1 MSLRER
7 LSLSIITILILF
19 SINVG
24 TDSWSNSTRKANM
37 IQLQQSVSGQLLAIN
52 IRQNLE
58 DLHKAILLLSSLRNT
73 LQESL
78 TAQEIAQA
86 LSELSTLQADIQKMG
101 ALSNDNIH
109 QNLHDSFIDL
119 TPLWKNFY
127 RRYND
132 SSYDHYQESDVRELL
147 YRQVLNDLEA
157 HKKELVQI
165 ADREAVEINDIENL
179 TNRITIVVFIISII
193 LTIGL
198 GVFLI
203 RYTDREFR
211 RLKTGAN
218 IIGGGNLDYRIPIT
232 TRDELGEV
240 GESFNAMSA
249 KLNQAIKEAHRAK
262 ENADLANQAKSNF
275 LANMSH
281 ELRTPLNAIIGY
293 SEMMLEDIEMG
304 GISEQ
309 EQHKDLEKILYAGRH
324 LLTQIND
331 VLDFSKIETGKM
343 TVYNEEFDANKVL
356 QDVISTIDP
365 LAQKSNNNI
374 HFTKCD
380 HLPPIVND
388 VTKFRQIFFN
398 LLSNACKFTK
408 NGKIE
413 LSVHYDPV
421 GEPNAVIFKVA
432 DNGIGMTNQQTQIIF
447 DAFIQADD
455 STTRKYGGTGLGLSL
470 CRQYCALMNGH
481 INVSSQEHL
490 GTTFEVIFSLNPSS
504 TPGSEINNPN
514 NKTLVSSTATDSK
527 DARGNERTSPQISQK
542 VIQHSTTT
550 AEKMV
555 ILAIDDDPV
564 ALALT
569 ERFLNK
575 NNYEILLCD
584 NGDEGIITAKLQ
596 QPDLILLD
604 IMMPGIDGWRVLS
617 ALKEDEKTQYIPV
630 ILTTM
635 LDATNLGVDL
645 SAIDYLRKPISW
657 EKLSTFID
665 AVRQQS
671 FHGRLLLL
679 DKKSTPHDVMINGLN
694 RKGWLV
700 SSTESP
706 DEAASLLKE
715 FRFHGLILA
724 NEIITQQQIDLDD
737 WLPERT
743 ELPCLI
749 IDNQSRPAPLHQG
762 FNQIAREEIIAGKWV
777 EEFNSETR

>member
-24 TDSWSNSTRKANM
+24 TDSWSKTTRKDNM
-37 IQLQQSVSGQLLAIN
+37 VELKKSVSGQLLAIS

-58 DLHKAILLLSSLRNT
+58 DLHKAILLLGSLRNT

-78 TAQEIAQA
+78 TPQEIAQA
-86 LSELSTLQADIQKMG
+86 LSEISALQADIQELGML
-101 ALSNDNIH
+101 ASDSAQ
-109 QNLHDSFIDL
+109 QNLHDSFINL

-132 SSYDHYQESDVRELL
+132 SNYDHYHESDVRELL

-157 HKKELVQI
+157 QKKHLVQV
-165 ADREAVEINDIENL
+165 ADRKAVEISNIENL
-179 TNRITIVVFIISII
+179 TNRITIVVFIVSIV

-203 RYTDREFR
+203 RYTNREFL

-218 IIGGGNLDYRIPIT
+218 IIGGGNLDYRIAIT

-249 KLNQAIKEAHRAK
+249 KLNHAIKEVHRAK

-293 SEMMLEDIEMG
+293 SEMMLEDIEMED
-304 GISEQ
+304 ISPQ
-309 EQHKDLEKILYAGRH
+309 EQYQDLEKILSAGRH

-343 TVYNEEFDANKVL
+343 TVYDETFDANKVL
-356 QDVISTIDP
+356 QDVINTVEP
-365 LAQKSNNNI
+365 LAQRSNNVI
-374 HFTKCD
+374 HFEQCQS
-380 HLPPIVND
+380 LPLLFND

-408 NGKIE
+408 NGNIE
-413 LSVHYDPV
+413 LSIEYDAIHSPTTV
-421 GEPNAVIFKVA
+421 TFKVT
-432 DNGIGMTNQQTQIIF
+432 DNGIGITEQQAKVIF
-447 DAFIQADD
+447 DPFIQADD

-470 CRQYCALMNGH
+470 CRQYCALMNGR
-481 INVSSQEHL
+481 IDVNSQEHL
-490 GTTFEVIFSLNPSS
+490 GTTFEVEFSVLAGAAKNPAAGRKAIHGI
-504 TPGSEINNPN
+504 TSEHSETLQPFDLITQPLPQKAIN
-514 NKTLVSSTATDSK
+514 TD
-527 DARGNERTSPQISQK
+527 R
-542 VIQHSTTT
+542 V
-550 AEKMV
+550 V
-555 ILAIDDDPV
+555 ILVIDDDPV
-564 ALALT
+564 ALALA
-569 ERFLNK
+569 ERFLSK
-575 NNYEILLCD
+575 NNYQIILSD
-584 NGDEGIITAKLQ
+584 NGDDGIKIAKQQ
-596 QPDLILLD
+596 QPDIILLD

-617 ALKEDEKTQYIPV
+617 ALKSDETTQTIPL

-635 LDATNLGVDL
+635 LDANNLGIDL
-645 SAIDYLRKPISW
+645 SAIDYLSKPVNW
-657 EKLSTFID
+657 EQLSTTID
-665 AVRQQS
+665 TIHQQQPIN
-671 FHGRLLLL
+671 GRLLLL
-679 DKKSTPHDVMINGLN
+679 DKKSTQHDVMINGLN

-700 SSTESP
+700 TSTNCAEQ
-706 DEAASLLKE
+706 AAALLKQY
-715 FRFHGLILA
+715 HYQGLILA
-724 NEIITQQQIDLDD
+724 SEIIAEQQLNLDE
-737 WLPERT
+737 WLPDEI

-749 IDNQSRPAPLHQG
+749 IDNDNRTAPQHRG
-762 FNQIAREEIIAGKWV
+762 FNQIAREEIVSSKLV
-777 EEFNSETR
+777 SKFDREMT